1 MPVQDAQWG
10 ERRSGATEFAV
21 VQQPAEGEEGAS
33 RFMGGEEGPSATAM
47 TELPDHP
54 DSTTQRLPP
63 WHWWVF
69 LFLWDANSWND
80 YPDKWPYWVGYIMR
94 SAQFVFA
101 FSRSVSQ
108 VYIWN
113 NPWTGLLMVISSG
126 AVAPQLVILA
136 LVAMSTSM
144 LTAYTHNRAVGE
156 ITAGLWGFNGFL
168 VGAAVSVFVGDA
180 YYHGFFLALIGGVV
194 VTYIQIIN
202 AIVLALFPSPQP
214 PVATLAFN
222 VTAIFLVLSLYRF
235 NALSPSLSIADS
247 PWPADDA
254 GLEGNASPLAVIGW
268 GSLRGVTQV
277 MFVENAW
284 VAVIYIL
291 AAALYSPIA
300 ALASLWGSCV
310 STTTAVLLG
319 LPSNLIA
326 AGLFGYNGCLLYCAI
341 FATFLTPSLSS
352 FLLAFMACILLVPLQ
367 LVLSPLAFT
376 LPFVILT
383 VGLLI
388 ALQYAPLIT
397 AIISGSRSKFNGI
410 WMISFPPNI
419 RSAEYCLWQAW
430 IVSTRRDKVTDHDNN
445 KAEEVDVEQTD
456 AMGESATNPD
466 QENAHDDGNVV

>member
-1 MPVQDAQWG
+1 MPVQDAQWA
-10 ERRSGATEFAV
+10 ERRSGATTEFAV
-21 VQQPAEGEEGAS
+21 EQQPAKGE
-33 RFMGGEEGPSATAM
+33 EEGPSATAM

-168 VGAAVSVFVGDA
+168 VGAAVSVLVGDA

-202 AIVLALFPSPQP
+202 AMALALLPSPQP

-254 GLEGNASPLAVIGW
+254 GLEGYTSPLAVIGW

-300 ALASLWGSCV
+300 ALASLWGSFV
-310 STTTAVLLG
+310 STSTAVLLG

-367 LVLSPLAFT
+367 LVLSPVAFT

-388 ALQYAPLIT
+388 VLQYAPLIT
-397 AIISGSRSKFNGI
+397 VIISSGRQRKFNGI

-430 IVSTRRDKVTDHDNN
+430 IVSTRRDKVTNHDNN
-445 KAEEVDVEQTD
+445 KAEEVEVEGTN
-456 AMGESATNPD
+456 ATGESATKHQVEMHEDDFDPD
-466 QENAHDDGNVV
+466 YL